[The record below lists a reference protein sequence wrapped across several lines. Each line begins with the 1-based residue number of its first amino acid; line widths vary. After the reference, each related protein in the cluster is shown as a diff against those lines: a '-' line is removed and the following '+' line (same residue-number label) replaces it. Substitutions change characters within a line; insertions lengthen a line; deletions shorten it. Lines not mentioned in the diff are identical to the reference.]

1 MLSYSWIQAEGGNR
15 QFGSE
20 IKILDIF
27 FDSAIIILDLLPV
40 RHAARPGRGY
50 FFEEGLCSP
59 NPS

>member
-1 MLSYSWIQAEGGNR
+1 MLSHSWIQPEGGNR

-27 FDSAIIILDLLPV
+27 FNSPIIILDLLPV

-50 FFEEGLCSP
+50 FFEEGLCPP